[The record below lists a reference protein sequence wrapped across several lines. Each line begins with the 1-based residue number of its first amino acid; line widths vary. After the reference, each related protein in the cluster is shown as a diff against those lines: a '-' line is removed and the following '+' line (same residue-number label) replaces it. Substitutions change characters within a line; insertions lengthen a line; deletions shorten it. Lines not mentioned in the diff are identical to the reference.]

1 MAKFQDSNN
10 RLHTGSEYATTGV
23 TQASRLAVKTSSAGL
38 FFGVS
43 GYNNSA
49 VTVYVTI
56 HDVATLGAV
65 AAANVKYLL
74 VANANQGF
82 GLSVTNHGI
91 HFSAGIH
98 VRCWTDLA
106 CTVVTGETNII
117 TVEYL

>member
-23 TQASRLAVKTSSAGL
+23 TQASRLEVKTSAGL
-38 FFGVS
+38 YFGVS

-49 VTVYVTI
+49 VTVYVTM
-56 HDVATLGAV
+56 HDVAALGSV
-65 AAANVKYLL
+65 AAANVKYFL

-91 HFSAGIH
+91 HFSTGIQ
-98 VRCWTDLA
+98 VKCWTDLA
-106 CTVVTGETNII
+106 CTSATGTTNII

>member
-23 TQASRLAVKTSSAGL
+23 TQAASLAVKTSAGL

-43 GYNNSA
+43 GYNNTSS
-49 VTVYVTI
+49 TVYITI
-56 HDVATLGAV
+56 HDVASLGTA
-65 AAANVKYLL
+65 AAANVKYFL

-91 HFSAGIH
+91 HFSSGIQ
-98 VRCWTDLA
+98 VKAWTDLA
-106 CTVVTGETNII
+106 CTSATSTTNII

>member
-23 TQASRLAVKTSSAGL
+23 TQASRLEVKTSAGL

-49 VTVYVTI
+49 VTVYVTM
-56 HDVATLGAV
+56 HDVAALGSV
-65 AAANVKYLL
+65 AAANVKYFL
-74 VANANQGF
+74 VANAHQGF

-91 HFSAGIH
+91 HFSEGIQ
-98 VRCWTDLA
+98 VNCWTDLA
-106 CTVVTGETNII
+106 CTVATGTTNII

>member
-1 MAKFQDSNN
+1 MATFKDSDK
-10 RLHTGSEYATTGV
+10 RFHTASNYATTGV
-23 TQASRLAVKTSSAGL
+23 TQAASLAVKTSAGL

-43 GYNNSA
+43 GYNNTAS
-49 VTVYVTI
+49 TIYVTI
-56 HDVATLGAV
+56 HDVAALGSA
-65 AAANVKYLL
+65 AAANVKYFL

-98 VRCWTDLA
+98 VKCWTDLA
-106 CTVVTGETNII
+106 CTSATSTTNII